1 MSDVTVSNIR
11 TLEEYNKQREI
22 KKSLGKD
29 DFLNLLVTQLA
40 NQNPL
45 EPSTDTQFIAQL
57 AQFSQLEQIES
68 LNSSASGSQALSLVG
83 KYVFAQKQGT
93 EELVFGKVDGVINDK
108 GEQYLVVRNEYFKL
122 SEIQGVQD
130 YADGDI
136 AFAANLIG
144 KTISFSYVED
154 GEQQTLTGVVEK
166 ITIEDGS
173 IFALAAGKS
182 IPLNSIKEIYQTE
195 EI

>member
-1 MSDVTVSNIR
+1 MSDVEVSNIR
-11 TLEEYNKQREI
+11 PLDEYNKQLDII
-22 KKSLGKD
+22 KTLRKD
-29 DFLNLLVTQLA
+29 DFLSLLVTQLA

-45 EPSTDTQFIAQL
+45 EPTTDTQFIAQL

-68 LNSSASGSQALSLVG
+68 LNSSALGSQALSLVG
-83 KYVFAQKQGT
+83 KYVFAQKQG

-108 GEQYLVVRNEYFKL
+108 GEQYLVIANEYYKL
-122 SEIQGVQD
+122 SDVQGVQD

-144 KTISFSYVED
+144 KCIAFNYVED
-154 GEQQTLTGVVEK
+154 GEAQTLTGVVEK
-166 ITIEDGS
+166 ITIENGA

-195 EI
+195 EV